1 MSFMKKVITVSI
13 LASFGL
19 ASVGLSST
27 LSRTYAANLD
37 SAQSQPELN
46 FNKDDMVITYQAKE
60 IKDLNELERR
70 AKAGISDLDQSEMS
84 LAPKLNLNSVENQK
98 SNESEVVRT
107 AQILQTAER
116 ADGTKVNRVAI
127 TSFSSDGN
135 KYSSSND
142 STLGNKA
149 YSTIYTDDWFDPRGV
164 KYLTLVRVTGGW
176 QLEGNNVSIASGTI
190 TAGQAGPVYGGVG
203 YSEAKTWN
211 VSGTSFDY
219 TLPTTWK
226 PVAAKS
232 VGSAAGTVIGVT
244 TKVVYKRGNATWSH
258 DLTNNM

>member
-1 MSFMKKVITVSI
+1 MSFVKKVTTVSI

-19 ASVGLSST
+19 ASLSLPSM
-27 LSRTYAANLD
+27 LPSTYAASSN
-37 SAQSQPELN
+37 STQSQQELN

-60 IKDLNELERR
+60 ITDLGELEKR
-70 AKAGISDLDQSEMS
+70 AKAGISDLDQSEMA
-84 LAPKLNLNSVENQK
+84 LAPKIELNSAGDQQSSDSKVIK
-98 SNESEVVRT
+98 T

-116 ADGTKVNRVAI
+116 ADGTKVNRVAV

-164 KYLTLVRVTGGW
+164 KYITLVRVTGGW
-176 QLEGNNVSIASGTI
+176 QLDGNNVSIASGTI
-190 TAGQAGPVYGGVG
+190 TAGQAGPIYGGIG

-211 VSGTSFDY
+211 VSGTTFDY

-244 TKVVYKRGNATWSH
+244 TKVIYKRGNTTWSH